1 MFPFVPPPP
10 VRYAPPD
17 AEHVPLHSKSSCK
30 NMARASGGCKYYAP
44 SKLGG
49 GGGHKR
55 KRSKKEVAF
64 SYYDRRTFS
73 KNVHNASNFSF
84 DLGMERPVYAIC
96 AFEKIDASR
105 QTHDATVLSYLL

>member
-49 GGGHKR
+49 GTNEKDPKKKLPLVIMIGGHSLRMYIMHQTSHLISEWKDRCMLYVHLR
-55 KRSKKEVAF
+55 KLMLV
-64 SYYDRRTFS
+64 DRLMMQLF
-73 KNVHNASNFSF
+73 
-84 DLGMERPVYAIC
+84 
-96 AFEKIDASR
+96 
-105 QTHDATVLSYLL
+105 